1 MNLFRA
7 VAALRPRRP
16 KHGRNPEADQQKTPR
31 NCFEG
36 FYNTNSHLSL
46 FLSSGLYR
54 RYRNPTGSV
63 AIAATP
69 DSGTRKTLETRG
81 LVAMPQ
87 SERPITAGEESHLA
101 LKQISSID

>member
-16 KHGRNPEADQQKTPR
+16 KHGRNPEAGQQKTPR
-31 NCFEG
+31 NCFKG
-36 FYNTNSHLSL
+36 FINTKIHLSL

-54 RYRNPTGSV
+54 RYRDPTGSV
-63 AIAATP
+63 AIAAAP
-69 DSGTRKTLETRG
+69 GFRAPKTLETRG

-87 SERPITAGEESHLA
+87 CGRLITAGEESHLA